1 MIDAVKMNAE
11 EQSGH
16 LAESEVARLLAV
28 LQNAEFK
35 RSETRNI
42 TKDHS
47 FKPRSLMEIAI
58 EAQKRDAEI
67 EAVKQ
72 AEEALAETQ
81 RAEAA
86 SVSKAQ
92 AGEDQILDDP
102 NSANPDLDNQDLAM
116 GKDVDGAL
124 IAADGAKDVDGQA
137 APPKSP
143 PSPISEAAPNVTLD
157 TGKGKTKDMAPDM
170 GSGDRSSDLSGNL
183 ANPVLANEGLADDAA
198 EYNPIADAS
207 DGDTAKG
214 AQIAANFETVTA
226 AFERGKAEGMIAGR
240 DAGIA
245 DTKAAAEATAQANLA
260 DKIAAFE
267 TALLALTKPQAL
279 QAEDLSR
286 SIHAAILRLASE
298 RAGQQI
304 DDMPENFLA
313 RIEALV
319 TSIGQKM
326 TAGKVHI
333 NTHDYKI
340 MLPYLADAHF
350 DFVAEPSLA
359 RGDIIL
365 KFAGVELHD
374 IAETRLGGQYAETVK
389 NIAKA
394 PIEAADLRPKITPAE
409 PTPAEPTPA
418 KLTPVEGSDTSNP
431 TLDAGNPASDSAAS
445 DKAETDSAASDNA
458 ASANVELDSAASDNA
473 ASANV
478 EPDTAASDKAEL
490 DNAASDK
497 AELDNAASDKA
508 ELDNAASDK
517 AELDNAASDTAEPDN
532 AASDQA
538 QKDQPPVP
546 PDETPS

>member
-102 NSANPDLDNQDLAM
+102 NSANPDLDNQDSAI

-143 PSPISEAAPNVTLD
+143 PSPISEAALD

-350 DFVAEPSLA
+350 DFVAEPGLA

-394 PIEAADLRPKITPAE
+394 PIEAADLRPKI
-409 PTPAEPTPA
+409 TPAEPTPA

-490 DNAASDK
+490 DNAASD
-497 AELDNAASDKA
+497 
-508 ELDNAASDK
+508 
-517 AELDNAASDTAEPDN
+517 TAEPDN